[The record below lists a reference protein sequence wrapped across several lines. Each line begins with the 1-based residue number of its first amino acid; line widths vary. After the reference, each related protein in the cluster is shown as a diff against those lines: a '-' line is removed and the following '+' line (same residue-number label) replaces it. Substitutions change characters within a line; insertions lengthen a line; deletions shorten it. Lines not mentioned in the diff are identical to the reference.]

1 MAFDYRKMETDRTVV
16 YKEVEYRV
24 LDTTSSGLLLV
35 AKEEDVKNNNYPLV
49 VLAIPEID

>member
-1 MAFDYRKMETDRTVV
+1 METDRTVV

-35 AKEEDVKNNNYPLV
+35 IKEEDVKNDSYPLTT
-49 VLAIPEID
+49 LAIPGDY